1 VFGTVVMGLLA
12 NLPLTLAP
20 GMGLN
25 AFFVYTA
32 CFGLGFSYANALLFV
47 LVDGLIFLALT
58 VTGLRKLIF
67 EGIPSVVKTA
77 VPAGIGL
84 FIAFLGLQKSGL
96 VINDAATCVNLAS
109 FNLLGSATWAS
120 IMPLLITVGTVIS
133 IAVLSKRGNK
143 GAIFLSV
150 LGATVVYYLL
160 GLTIDGF
167 YDGFMSGLSLNP
179 FTSFQAFLSESFGID
194 IDGYVSIDMDALPY
208 IVDAVGGVEIE
219 LDEPLVYN
227 DPEQSLSINIPA
239 GKQKLDGKTALH
251 FLRYRSG
258 YVRGDIGRMDAQKV
272 FLAAMG
278 RKVKALGAIDLA
290 RLASAILPKVET
302 NVTLVQSL
310 SLANIV
316 SEISEENIVLV
327 TLPGD
332 EAVAE
337 KSGASYYSLS
347 APATREILSAYFGAS
362 DREFDKNGVFK
373 NEKYE
378 SFKEIYENYAP
389 YKLYTASTISENGII
404 IDKHD

>member
-1 VFGTVVMGLLA
+1 MLKKNAFKITLIFVGVILLTIA
-12 NLPLTLAP
+12 IVTLAVSA
-20 GMGLN
+20 GRKD
-25 AFFVYTA
+25 
-32 CFGLGFSYANALLFV
+32 
-47 LVDGLIFLALT
+47 DGEE
-58 VTGLRKLIF
+58 GKLISVNNDTSERAYAKPF
-67 EGIPSVVKTA
+67 TLLVLGRDSAAGLSDALMLVRVESMNKRATVLQIPRDTYAEYTENSYK
-77 VPAGIGL
+77 
-84 FIAFLGLQKSGL
+84 K
-96 VINDAATCVNLAS
+96 INGAATA
-109 FNLLGSATWAS
+109 LGGEEALCS
-120 IMPLLITVGTVIS
+120 
-133 IAVLSKRGNK
+133 
-143 GAIFLSV
+143 
-150 LGATVVYYLL
+150 
-160 GLTIDGF
+160 
-167 YDGFMSGLSLNP
+167 
-179 FTSFQAFLSESFGID
+179 FLSESFGID